1 MLAYYAAERQRWPM
15 LEVAVGAEE
24 AEAGIRRLA
33 RRFGLSLKHVAI
45 GFTSGR
51 RWSRAGSHQI
61 TLNLDWAGWRTIAHE
76 FAHTYYRRKYS
87 FVRRYGHNEHG
98 RAHRRLVDRF
108 CAWIIEQGW
117 HQGTLAHEV
126 AVAEM
131 ARAAQQKE
139 REIAAACPPPIEAR
153 IAHRQDQVARLTR
166 KIKAL
171 STRRTNAL
179 RSLRGLE
186 RQLAKSQVH
195 P

>member
-1 MLAYYAAERQRWPM
+1 MLAYYVAERQRWPM
-15 LEVAVGAEE
+15 LEVAIGAEE

-33 RRFGLSLKHVAI
+33 RRFGLSLKHIEV
-45 GFTSGR
+45 GFTRGR
-51 RWSRAGSHQI
+51 RWSRAGSHSI
-61 TLNLDWAGWRTIAHE
+61 TLNLNWAGWRTIAHE

-87 FVRRYGHNEHG
+87 FTRRYGHNDHG

-108 CAWIIEQGW
+108 CTWIIEQGW

-126 AVAEM
+126 ALAEQE
-131 ARAAQQKE
+131 REVRQQAKE
-139 REIAAACPPPIEAR
+139 REAATPPPVEAR

-186 RQLAKSQVH
+186 RQLAKAEAQT
-195 P
+195 